1 MLAISEV
8 EVEYVGANAHAT
20 LAWEG
25 INALDAAVLA
35 YNNISAL
42 RQQVNPS
49 HRIHGIIQGSED
61 WVCNSESSS
70 HWIISLSAIHSA
82 CMVEKTRDPI
92 SDESSPQSFRPRLD

>member
-42 RQQVNPS
+42 RQQVQPS

-61 WVCNSESSS
+61 WVCNSWSFSSS
-70 HWIISLSAIHSA
+70 SLSLSLPNDEQVLTVTHQSSQQP
-82 CMVEKTRDPI
+82 RD
-92 SDESSPQSFRPRLD
+92 